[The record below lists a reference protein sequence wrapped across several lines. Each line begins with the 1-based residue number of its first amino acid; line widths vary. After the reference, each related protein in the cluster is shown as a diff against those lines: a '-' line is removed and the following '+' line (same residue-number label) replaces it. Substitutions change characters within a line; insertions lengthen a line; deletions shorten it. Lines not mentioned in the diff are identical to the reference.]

1 MTRTVAAARDDAL
14 IMSEFDEPDEAAETT
29 EAVAWWESMLARQV
43 ELDEAERLATW
54 DEVLP

>member
-14 IMSEFDEPDEAAETT
+14 IMSEADEPDEAAETT

>member
-1 MTRTVAAARDDAL
+1 MSDP
-14 IMSEFDEPDEAAETT
+14 IMLDPSEFDEPDEAAETT